1 MANSSDEKKFFDNQK
16 KTLEVWKKFIHG
28 EPLGKHSVPAYIIRG
43 WEQSKEYNIDPS
55 VMHVPYILKKH
66 ELEQLQ
72 QKNAVLLRAAE
83 AILKMLAAS
92 IQDTT
97 YIATLIE
104 SSGHILKVVGEAKTM
119 EQAHERYNV
128 PGADRGVKSI
138 GSSALTLAIREKK
151 ALLVQGAE
159 HYNRYWHDWRCAA
172 APILDVHGEPVA
184 AIAISGTLT
193 PHSVH
198 ILALVQACA
207 EGISLRMREITL
219 LENEKHLNAML
230 NAVHNAIP
238 EMAVVVDLAG
248 TITHANNKA
257 LEYFDIDLEKKSK
270 SLVSLFG
277 APDFVRVEKV
287 VHSGKANTLE
297 LEVISPQGPQNLL
310 CRFSPIMAADAN
322 VYGMMISISKN
333 VELFALMRHASGN
346 YAKYCFDDIKGEN
359 VTLKDRIQ
367 LAKLAAGSNHR
378 ILLSGESGTGKEIF
392 AQSIHNAGPSHNGPF
407 VAISCAAIPR
417 DLIESELFGYVGGAF
432 TGARRNGMIGKME
445 LATDGTLFLDEI
457 NSLPL
462 EMQAKL
468 LRALQQMEIVRIGD
482 TKPTR
487 INARIIAATNKNL
500 LEEVRLGC
508 FREDLY
514 FRLNVIEIVIPPL
527 RERKDDIALLAHS
540 FLRRQSF
547 ETNKPFNHIASEALE
562 RLYKYHWPGNIRE
575 LDNVCERA
583 LLLSEDGVIE
593 LKHLPDFSGQE
604 ADVFSSS
611 SATATSPFFPVQHM
625 NIQDNMREIV
635 ARTLHEHNGNIS
647 QAAKCLGVARTTLY
661 RKMKKYKILTK

>member
-1 MANSSDEKKFFDNQK
+1 MSKSEDEKTFFEKQK
-16 KTLEVWKKFIHG
+16 ETLAVWQKCIQG
-28 EPLGKHSVPAYIIRG
+28 QPLGRHSVPAYIIRG
-43 WEQSKEYNIDPS
+43 WELSKKYNIDPS
-55 VMHVPYILKKH
+55 VMHMPYILKRH
-66 ELEQLQ
+66 ELVQLQ
-72 QKNAVLLRAAE
+72 QENAVLLRAAE

-97 YIATLIE
+97 YIATLME
-104 SSGHILKVVGEAKTM
+104 SSGHILKVVGESKTM

-128 PGADRGVKSI
+128 PGADRSVKSI
-138 GSSALTLAIREKK
+138 GSSALTLAISEKK
-151 ALLVQGAE
+151 PLLVQGAE

-172 APILDVHGEPVA
+172 APILDVHGKPVA

-207 EGISLRMREITL
+207 EGISLRMREMTL

-257 LEYFDIDLEKKSK
+257 LEYFDINIEKKSK

-287 VHSGKANTLE
+287 LHSGKASTLE

-359 VTLKDRIQ
+359 FTLKERIR
-367 LAKLAAGSNHR
+367 LAKLAASSNHR
-378 ILLSGESGTGKEIF
+378 ILLFGESGTGKEIF
-392 AQSIHNAGPSHNGPF
+392 AQSIHNASPSHNGPF

-487 INARIIAATNKNL
+487 INARIIAASNKNL
-500 LEEVRLGC
+500 LEEVRLGY

-527 RERKDDIALLAHS
+527 RERKDDIALLAHN

-547 ETNKPFNHIASEALE
+547 ETNKPFKRITSEALDS
-562 RLYKYHWPGNIRE
+562 LYTYHWPGNIRE

-583 LLLSEDGVIE
+583 LLFSEDGIIE
-593 LKHLPDFSGQE
+593 LKHLPTFRKQE
-604 ADVFSSS
+604 GMDASLPATDIP
-611 SATATSPFFPVQHM
+611 SAISPAPNM
-625 NIQDNMREIV
+625 NMQDNMREMV
-635 ARTLHEHNGNIS
+635 LRTLQEHNGNIS
-647 QAAKCLGVARTTLY
+647 HAAKCLGVARTTLY
-661 RKMKKYKILTK
+661 RKMKKFGILTK